1 MPTAHHSLCDGTSS
15 AVSLHIAEAASPGSL
30 KSCRGYPLRKE
41 VNYTM
46 RYELPVVGTEPMEVM
61 QELHKR
67 VRQLQDYWD
76 GKIFGF
82 PGTRPDLVA
91 REAFRI
97 FTELNPNNIGTH
109 TRRAP
114 TADREKGAFAGTH
127 DLEREVIYTLATL
140 LSDPPL
146 DVEGEIDGYIASGG
160 TEANYMGLWVG
171 RNKLRTEAERKGLA
185 GVKDKVCVIAPVSAH
200 YSVIRAC
207 DLLGIGVGKWTECEA
222 QCALA
227 QKNEKAKKHIFNRN
241 EQDKN
246 KGGLVLAKLNENG
259 QVDIEDVRRIL
270 DEYEKAGICSFI
282 LVATAG
288 TTMLG
293 AFDPID
299 ELGKLVEEMQHRG
312 LNVYLHVDAAFGGLV
327 APFLDDSYKSIPKF
341 DFRVPQVDSITVDPH
356 KFGLVSYPAG
366 VFLCRKNLQKYVELY
381 VPYIDFMADT
391 LIGSRPGAAAAA
403 CWAELKHKGFSG
415 FQKRAKTCI
424 QNTHFLYEEITSI
437 DGIEALIN
445 PVINV
450 LGITFTDKEIE
461 RAFESYIRR
470 GKFIVVQEWYT
481 QDPAQCPR
489 KVYRFVIMD
498 HVSENDIKCFIKG
511 LKDALPSVRAEMCAS
526 EQKEVSKYAQR
537 AGSIMRPA
545 YR

>member
-1 MPTAHHSLCDGTSS
+1 
-15 AVSLHIAEAASPGSL
+15 
-30 KSCRGYPLRKE
+30 
-41 VNYTM
+41 M
-46 RYELPVVGTEPMEVM
+46 RYELPVIGAEPMEIM

-67 VRQLQDYWD
+67 VRQLRDYWD

-82 PGTRPDLVA
+82 PGTCPDLMA
-91 REAFRI
+91 LEAFRM
-97 FTELNPNNIGTH
+97 FTALNPNNIGTH
-109 TRRAP
+109 TRQAP
-114 TADREKGAFAGTH
+114 SANREKGAFTGTH
-127 DLEREVIYTLATL
+127 DLEREVIYALATL
-140 LSDPPL
+140 LSDSSL
-146 DVEGEIDGYIASGG
+146 DVESEIDGYIASGG

-171 RNKLRTEAERKGLA
+171 RNKLRIETEQKGLA
-185 GVKDKVCVIAPVSAH
+185 GVKGRVCVIAPVSAH
-200 YSVIRAC
+200 YSIIRAC

-227 QKNEKAKKHIFNRN
+227 RKNEKAKKHIFNRN
-241 EQDKN
+241 EQDKSE
-246 KGGLVLAKLNENG
+246 GGLVLAKLNTNG
-259 QVDIEDVRRIL
+259 QVDVEDVRRIF
-270 DEYEKAGICSFI
+270 DEYEKAGICNFI

-293 AFDPID
+293 VFDPIK

-312 LNVYLHVDAAFGGLV
+312 LNVYFHVDAAFGGLV
-327 APFLDDSYKSIPKF
+327 APFLNSAHHVIPEF

-356 KFGLVSYPAG
+356 KFGLVGYPAG
-366 VFLCRKNLQKYVELY
+366 VFLCRKNLQRYVELY

-415 FQKRAKTCI
+415 FQKRAKTCM
-424 QNTHFLYEEITSI
+424 QNTRFLYEEITSI

-445 PVINV
+445 PVINI

-461 RAFESYIRR
+461 RAFESYIR
-470 GKFIVVQEWYT
+470 KEEFIVVQEWYT
-481 QDPAQCPR
+481 QDPARCPR

-498 HVSENDIKCFIKG
+498 HVAENDIRCFVKG
-511 LKDALPSVRAEMCAS
+511 LKDALPSVRAEVCAD
-526 EQKEVSKYAQR
+526 EQKGVGEYAQR
-537 AGSIMRPA
+537 AGSIVCPA